1 MKGIEKPAPSLR
13 PLPENGWREALE
25 RSSALLRREGF
36 TVSWVVSSPPGNGK
50 RPPDLLVANG
60 SRVIRVI
67 VLLDGEIDA
76 PETRERIRAAYRQ
89 GETRVYVRWP
99 LSWRVLSN
107 LARWGLQGVA
117 VSGW

>member
-1 MKGIEKPAPSLR
+1 MKGIEKPLPSLR

-60 SRVIRVI
+60 PRVIRVI

-76 PETRERIRAAYRQ
+76 RETRERIRAAYRQ

-107 LARWGLQGVA
+107 LGRWELQGVA